1 MIVETIYAGRDNTFS
16 LRLIRGGVTEQ
27 LQAIRSY
34 DLVIEGLRT
43 ISSPAYSTLDMR
55 GYDTYEDFKLALHTG
70 KIGATSSTGGVVNLP
85 FIEKYSREVEL
96 GEVVYKDNLGIVE
109 VAIGPLLTEEDVGSF
124 KAYLVTYDAI
134 NTSGVKWPSFKL
146 KVK

>member
-16 LRLIRGGVTEQ
+16 LRLIRGGVPEQ
-27 LQAIRSY
+27 LQSVRSY

-43 ISSPAYSTLDMR
+43 ISSPDYSTLDIR
-55 GYDTYEDFKLALHTG
+55 GYDTYEAFKKASMESGHGTV
-70 KIGATSSTGGVVNLP
+70 ISP
-85 FIEKYSREVEL
+85 FIEKYDADGKSTGVV
-96 GEVVYKDNLGIVE
+96 EVVVGH
-109 VAIGPLLTEEDVGSF
+109 LLTEEDIGSY
-124 KAYLVTYDAI
+124 KAHLVTYDAI